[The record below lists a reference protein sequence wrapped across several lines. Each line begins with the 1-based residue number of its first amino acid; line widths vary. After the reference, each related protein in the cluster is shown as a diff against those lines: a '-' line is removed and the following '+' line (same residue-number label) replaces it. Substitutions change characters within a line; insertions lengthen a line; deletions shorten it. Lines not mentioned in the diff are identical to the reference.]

1 MKITLN
7 VNETVK
13 VKLTDRGRAILLK
26 EKYPKDED
34 SLGYSKWR
42 LWELMSIFGEH
53 LYNGCELTFENEI
66 IIHEVD

>member
-7 VNETVK
+7 VNEVVK
-13 VKLTDRGRAILLK
+13 VKLTDHGRAILLK
-26 EKYPKDED
+26 EKYPKHED
-34 SLGYSKWR
+34 SLGYSEWQ

-66 IIHEVD
+66 IINEIN